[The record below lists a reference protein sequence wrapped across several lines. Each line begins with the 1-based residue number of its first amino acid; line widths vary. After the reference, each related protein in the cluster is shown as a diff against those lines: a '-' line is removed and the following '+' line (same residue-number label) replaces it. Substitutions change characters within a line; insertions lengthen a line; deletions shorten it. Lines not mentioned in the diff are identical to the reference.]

1 MPAHHHQP
9 TLIINATSDSRVRL
23 PQPLHFPSSAPGC
36 RRRLARTRSRCS
48 AAAMSPVAK
57 NLLVSGSL
65 GAFCVGAY
73 VYTMRAVGRDDLDG
87 AIAKR
92 EAAKASAAA
101 APPAKK

>member
-1 MPAHHHQP
+1 
-9 TLIINATSDSRVRL
+9 
-23 PQPLHFPSSAPGC
+23 
-36 RRRLARTRSRCS
+36 
-48 AAAMSPVAK
+48 MSPAAK